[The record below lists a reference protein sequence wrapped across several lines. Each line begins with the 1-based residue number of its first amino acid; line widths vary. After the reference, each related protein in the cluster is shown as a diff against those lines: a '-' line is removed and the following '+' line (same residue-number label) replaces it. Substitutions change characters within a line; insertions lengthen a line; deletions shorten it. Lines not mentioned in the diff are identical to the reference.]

1 MSIYVVSHKKIDLA
15 DELPDGYI
23 PFYVG
28 PNRAELAAHRGVP
41 DGLADNIASMNSSFC
56 ELTAMYWIWK
66 NDKSQYK
73 GLVHYRR
80 LFTSKKT
87 KEILKPEEICSILSD
102 KKIIVPEKYW
112 LLQTVKKHY
121 SKHHNFDDLK
131 MLRSIVNDLY
141 PSYINAF
148 DKCMKMKYV
157 YPYNMLIAKS
167 DDFDHYCSWLFPLLF
182 ELKRRNDLLG
192 NNDIS
197 DVYQRRVY
205 GFLSERLM
213 NVYLQATD
221 LHPIETPV
229 LLTEKN
235 LKRDISMNLASILN
249 SRGVRA

>member
-41 DGLADNIASMNSSFC
+41 DGLADNIASLNSSFC

-102 KKIIVPEKYW
+102 KKIIVPEQY
-112 LLQTVKKHY
+112 
-121 SKHHNFDDLK
+121 
-131 MLRSIVNDLY
+131 
-141 PSYINAF
+141 
-148 DKCMKMKYV
+148 
-157 YPYNMLIAKS
+157 
-167 DDFDHYCSWLFPLLF
+167 FDHYCSWHFPLLF

-197 DVYQRRVY
+197 DVYQGRVY